1 MFSAF
6 YQLKYTIEHKGHAT
20 VKQWAIGIIA
30 SIYAIWLVYAA
41 GIDYLLLTMLL
52 YIPGLFVYR
61 FVQRNNH
68 KPLTKGDYILFAV
81 IIILAIIGIIRLA
94 MGSFSIL
101 IKVLKDLGVSQ
112 WPERHISTTE
122 TMI

>member
-1 MFSAF
+1 MLLITNILVQIFLISMLFDSAYQFAFSLASSAILIPYMFSLA

-30 SIYAIWLVYAA
+30 SIYAIWLVTCS
-41 GIDYLLLTMLL
+41 IDYLLLTMLL

-68 KPLTKGDYILFAV
+68 KTIN
-81 IIILAIIGIIRLA
+81 
-94 MGSFSIL
+94 
-101 IKVLKDLGVSQ
+101 
-112 WPERHISTTE
+112 ER
-122 TMI
+122 